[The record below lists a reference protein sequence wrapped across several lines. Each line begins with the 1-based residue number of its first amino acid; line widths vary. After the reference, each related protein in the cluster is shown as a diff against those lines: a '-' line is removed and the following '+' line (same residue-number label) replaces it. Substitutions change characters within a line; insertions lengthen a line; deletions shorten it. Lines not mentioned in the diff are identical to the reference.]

1 MGSPL
6 ARNTLWMLLGFGFR
20 LGLQFLYFVLLARIL
35 GPEQYGAFVGVAAL
49 IMVLSPFASWGSG
62 NILIKH
68 ASRDPGLFK
77 KYWGAA
83 LATTLASGGALT
95 GLAFL
100 LSGFVFTWETALA
113 LALPI
118 ALGDLVGIRLAD
130 VSGQAF
136 QSRERL
142 SRTSAIW
149 ALISAARLLG
159 VLVLYALP
167 EASAAQWA
175 LLYAGSGLLAGALG
189 VAWVTR
195 ELGLGPLSLGPMR
208 GEWREGFY
216 FAISL
221 AAQGAYNDL
230 DKTLLSRF
238 VSDVVAGGYAAAY
251 RVLDAA
257 FVPMRALLYATYPR
271 FFREGKKGLG
281 GSWAFALRLLPWGLA
296 AGGLGTALALGLAPF
311 LPILLGPEYA
321 LSAAVLPLLAPIL
334 LFRALHYLAADA
346 LTGAGYQ
353 GLRSAV
359 QVGVAF
365 LNLGLNL
372 WWIPLF
378 GWRGAVWSSLASDG
392 LLAASL
398 LLALFLGL
406 GRRARVESYSERT

>member
-1 MGSPL
+1 
-6 ARNTLWMLLGFGFR
+6 MLLGFGVR
-20 LGLQFLYFVLLARIL
+20 LGVQFSYFVLLARIL
-35 GPEQYGAFVGVAAL
+35 GPQQYGAFVGIASL
-49 IMVLSPFASWGSG
+49 ITVLSPFASWGSG

-83 LATTLASGGALT
+83 LATTLASGGMLT

-100 LSGFVFTWETALA
+100 LSGLIFTWETALT

-118 ALGDLVGIRLAD
+118 ALGDLIGVRLAD

-142 SRTSAIW
+142 SRTSALW
-149 ALISAARLLG
+149 VLISVSRLLG

-167 EASAAQWA
+167 EVSVARWA

-195 ELGLGPLSLGPMR
+195 ELGFGPLSLAPMR

-216 FAISL
+216 FSISL

-238 VSDVVAGGYAAAY
+238 VSDAVAGSYTAAY

-271 FFREGKKGLG
+271 FFREGKRGLE
-281 GSWAFALRLLPWGLA
+281 GSRAFALKLLSWGLA
-296 AGGLGTALALGLAPF
+296 AGGLGTALALGLAPL
-311 LPILLGPEYA
+311 LPTLLGSGYA

-353 GLRSAV
+353 GLRSLV
-359 QVGVAF
+359 QVGIAF

-378 GWRGAVWSSLASDG
+378 GWKGAVWSSLASDG
-392 LLAASL
+392 LLAAFL
-398 LLALFLGL
+398 WLILFSGL
-406 GRRARVESYSERT
+406 ERRARLEAYSDRS

>member
-1 MGSPL
+1 MRSL
-6 ARNTLWMLLGFGFR
+6 VARNTLWMLLGFGFR
-20 LGLQFLYFVLLARIL
+20 LGIQFLYFVLLARIL
-35 GPEQYGAFVGVAAL
+35 GPEQYGAFVGVVAL
-49 IMVLSPFASWGSG
+49 VMVLSPFASWGSG
-62 NILIKH
+62 NILIKY
-68 ASRDPGLFK
+68 ASRDPGLFQR
-77 KYWGAA
+77 YWGAA
-83 LATTLASGGALT
+83 LATTLVSGGALS

-100 LSGFVFTWETALA
+100 LSGLLFGWETALA

-118 ALGDLVGIRLAD
+118 ALGDLIGIRLAD

-142 SRTSAIW
+142 SRTSALWI
-149 ALISAARLLG
+149 LMSTSRLLG
-159 VLVLYALP
+159 VLILYALP
-167 EASAAQWA
+167 EANASHWA
-175 LLYAGSGLLAGALG
+175 LLYAGSGFLAGALG
-189 VAWVTR
+189 VAWVVR
-195 ELGLGPLSLGPMR
+195 ELGFGPLSLGPMR

-230 DKTLLSRF
+230 DKTLLARL
-238 VSDVVAGGYAAAY
+238 VSEGVAGGYAAAY

-271 FFREGKKGLG
+271 FFREGRRGLE
-281 GSWAFALRLLPWGLA
+281 SSRAFALRLLPFGLA
-296 AGGLGTALALGLAPF
+296 AGGLGAALALGLAPL
-311 LPILLGPEYA
+311 LPVLLGPEYA

-372 WWIPLF
+372 WWIPLL
-378 GWRGAVWSSLASDG
+378 GWRGAVWSSLLSDG
-392 LLAASL
+392 MLATGLWLMLVCHRYL
-398 LLALFLGL
+398 LLKTEV
-406 GRRARVESYSERT
+406 R

>member
-1 MGSPL
+1 LKSLL

-20 LGLQFLYFVLLARIL
+20 LGIQFLYFVLLARIL
-35 GPEQYGAFVGVAAL
+35 GPEQYGAFVGVVAL
-49 IMVLSPFASWGSG
+49 VMVLSPFASWGSG

-68 ASRDPGLFK
+68 VSRDLGLFQR
-77 KYWGAA
+77 YWGAA
-83 LATTLASGGALT
+83 LATTLVSGGALS

-100 LSGFVFTWETALA
+100 LSGFLFGWETALA

-118 ALGDLVGIRLAD
+118 ALGDLIGIRLAD

-142 SRTSAIW
+142 SRTSALWI
-149 ALISAARLLG
+149 LMSTSRLLG
-159 VLVLYALP
+159 VLILYALP
-167 EASAAQWA
+167 EANASHWA
-175 LLYAGSGLLAGALG
+175 LLYAGSGFLAGALG
-189 VAWVTR
+189 VAWVVR
-195 ELGLGPLSLGPMR
+195 ELGFGPLSLGPMR

-230 DKTLLSRF
+230 DKTILSRL
-238 VSDVVAGGYAAAY
+238 VSDAVAGGYAAAY

-257 FVPMRALLYATYPR
+257 FVPMRALVYATYPR
-271 FFREGKKGLG
+271 FFREGNKGLV
-281 GSWAFALRLLPWGLA
+281 GSRTFALRLLPWGLA
-296 AGGLGTALALGLAPF
+296 AGGIGMALALGLAPF
-311 LPILLGPEYA
+311 LPVLLGSEYT
-321 LSAAVLPLLAPIL
+321 LSAEVLPLLAPIL
-334 LFRALHYLAADA
+334 LFRATHYLAADA

-359 QVGVAF
+359 QVGVAL

-378 GWRGAVWSSLASDG
+378 GWKGAVWSSLASDG

-398 LLALFLGL
+398 WLALLLAWER
-406 GRRARVESYSERT
+406 GRLDPHFNRS

>member
-1 MGSPL
+1 MRSL
-6 ARNTLWMLLGFGFR
+6 VARNTLWMLLGFGFR
-20 LGLQFLYFVLLARIL
+20 LGIQFLYFVLLARIL
-35 GPEQYGAFVGVAAL
+35 GPEQYGAFVGVVAL
-49 IMVLSPFASWGSG
+49 VMVLSPFASWGSG
-62 NILIKH
+62 NILIKY
-68 ASRDPGLFK
+68 ASRDPELFQM
-77 KYWGAA
+77 YWGAA
-83 LATTLASGGALT
+83 LATTLASGGALAA
-95 GLAFL
+95 LAFL
-100 LSGFVFTWETALA
+100 LSGLLFGWQTALA

-118 ALGDLVGIRLAD
+118 ALGDLIGIRLAD

-142 SRTSAIW
+142 SRTSALW
-149 ALISAARLLG
+149 VLMSTSRLLG

-167 EASAAQWA
+167 EANAAQWA

-189 VAWVTR
+189 VAWVAW
-195 ELGLGPLSLGPMR
+195 ELGFGPLSLGPMR

-230 DKTLLSRF
+230 DKTLLSRL

-271 FFREGKKGLG
+271 FFREGKRGLE
-281 GSWAFALRLLPWGLA
+281 GSRAFALRLLPFGLA
-296 AGGLGTALALGLAPF
+296 AGGLGAALALGLAPL
-311 LPILLGPEYA
+311 LPVLLGPEYA

-398 LLALFLGL
+398 WVVLFLGF
-406 GRRARVESYSERT
+406 GWRVRLEAHSKRS

>member
-1 MGSPL
+1 MRSLL
-6 ARNTLWMLLGFGFR
+6 ARNTLWMLLGFGVR
-20 LGLQFLYFVLLARIL
+20 LGVQFLYFVLLARIL
-35 GPEQYGAFVGVAAL
+35 GPQQYGAFVGVAAL
-49 IMVLSPFASWGSG
+49 VMVLSPFASWGSG
-62 NILIKH
+62 NILIKY
-68 ASRDPGLFK
+68 ASRDPSLFK
-77 KYWGAA
+77 RYWGAA

-100 LSGFVFTWETALA
+100 LTGLLFTWETALT

-118 ALGDLVGIRLAD
+118 ALGDLIGIRLAD

-149 ALISAARLLG
+149 VLISVSRLLG

-167 EASAAQWA
+167 EASAVHWA

-195 ELGLGPLSLGPMR
+195 ELGFGPLGLDPMR

-230 DKTLLSRF
+230 DKTLLSRL
-238 VSDVVAGGYAAAY
+238 VSDAVAGGYAAAY

-271 FFREGKKGLG
+271 FFREGKRGLKA
-281 GSWAFALRLLPWGLA
+281 SRTFALKLLPWGLA
-296 AGGLGTALALGLAPF
+296 AGGLGTVLALGLAPL

-321 LSAAVLPLLAPIL
+321 LSATVLPLLAPIL

-353 GLRSAV
+353 GLRSAA
-359 QVGVAF
+359 QVGVALF
-365 LNLGLNL
+365 NLGLNL
-372 WWIPLF
+372 WWIPLL
-378 GWRGAVWSSLASDG
+378 GWKGAVWSSLLSDG

-398 LLALFLGL
+398 WLMLLLGL
-406 GRRARVESYSERT
+406 EGRIQLETRSGRH

>member
-49 IMVLSPFASWGSG
+49 IMGLSPFASWGSG

-142 SRTSAIW
+142 SRTSALWVI
-149 ALISAARLLG
+149 ISASRLLG

-167 EASAAQWA
+167 QATAFHWA
-175 LLYAGSGLLAGALG
+175 LLYAGSGLLAGILG
-189 VAWVTR
+189 VAWVVR

-230 DKTLLSRF
+230 DKTLLSRL
-238 VSDVVAGGYAAAY
+238 VSDAVAGGYAAAY

-271 FFREGKKGLG
+271 FFREGKRGLE
-281 GSWAFALRLLPWGLA
+281 SSRTFALRLLPWGLA
-296 AGGLGTALALGLAPF
+296 AGALGTVLVLGLAPL
-311 LPILLGPEYA
+311 LPTLLGPEYA
-321 LSAAVLPLLAPIL
+321 LSATALPLLAPIL

-353 GLRSAV
+353 GLRSVA

-365 LNLGLNL
+365 VNLGLNL

-378 GWRGAVWSSLASDG
+378 SWKGAVWSSLVSDG
-392 LLAASL
+392 LLAALLWLML
-398 LLALFLGL
+398 LLGSK
-406 GRRARVESYSERT
+406 RRGQLETCSDRY

>member
-1 MGSPL
+1 
-6 ARNTLWMLLGFGFR
+6 MLLGFGFR
-20 LGLQFLYFVLLARIL
+20 LGVQFLYFVLLARIL

-49 IMVLSPFASWGSG
+49 VMVLSPFASWGSG

-68 ASRDPGLFK
+68 VSRDRGLFQR
-77 KYWGAA
+77 YWGAV
-83 LATTLASGGALT
+83 LATTLVSGGALA

-100 LSGFVFTWETALA
+100 LSGLFFGWETALA

-142 SRTSAIW
+142 SRTSALW
-149 ALISAARLLG
+149 VLMSTSRLLG
-159 VLVLYALP
+159 VLALYALP
-167 EASAAQWA
+167 EASASHWA
-175 LLYAGSGLLAGALG
+175 LFYAGSGLLAGSLG
-189 VAWVTR
+189 VIWVTK

-230 DKTLLSRF
+230 DKTLLSRL
-238 VSDVVAGGYAAAY
+238 VSDAVAGGYAAAY

-257 FVPMRALLYATYPR
+257 FVPMRALVYATYPR
-271 FFREGKKGLG
+271 FFREGNKGLE
-281 GSWAFALRLLPWGLA
+281 GSRIFALRLLPWGLA
-296 AGGLGTALALGLAPF
+296 AGGIGTALALGLAPF
-311 LPILLGPEYA
+311 LPVLLGSEYT

-378 GWRGAVWSSLASDG
+378 GWKGAVWSSMASDG
-392 LLAASL
+392 FLAVSLWLAL
-398 LLALFLGL
+398 LLALE
-406 GRRARVESYSERT
+406 RRPS